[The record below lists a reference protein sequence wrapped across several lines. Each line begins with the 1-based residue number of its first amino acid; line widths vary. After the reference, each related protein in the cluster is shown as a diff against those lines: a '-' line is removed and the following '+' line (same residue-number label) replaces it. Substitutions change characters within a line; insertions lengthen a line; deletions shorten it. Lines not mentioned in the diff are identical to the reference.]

1 MSNAN
6 AVLLGS
12 RWEGLPNV
20 ALEALAL
27 GKQVVATTHCGGLLD
42 IKHSLDDQ
50 ALVIADTDQAY
61 VSILER
67 IADQHQISHNIRQTP
82 RRENKLADS
91 KLPSNYN
98 LDAVMEK
105 YEAAIFGR

>member
-1 MSNAN
+1 M
-6 AVLLGS
+6 
-12 RWEGLPNV
+12 EGLPNV

-42 IKHSLDDQ
+42 IKHLLDDQ
-50 ALVIADTDQAY
+50 ALVIADTDEEY
-61 VSILER
+61 ISTLDR
-67 IADQHQISHNIRQTP
+67 IVDRHQPPTIQKTARIDNQ
-82 RRENKLADS
+82 LADPN
-91 KLPSNYN
+91 KRGN